1 MFFMIGLTDGRKDF
15 PFTQTILCSKCGK
28 YGRYQVFMT
37 YMSLLLFF
45 IPCARWNKHYYVQTT
60 CCNTV
65 YELNPEVGKR
75 IARGEDVRITDDDLT
90 QVYAG
95 NGGARHQTKVCQ
107 HCGYMTVED
116 FEFCPKCGNRFS

>member
-1 MFFMIGLTDGRKDF
+1 MFFIIGISDGRKDF
-15 PFTQTILCSKCGK
+15 SFTQTILCNVCGK

-45 IPCARWNKHYYVQTT
+45 IPCFRWNRHYYVQTS

-75 IARGEDVRITDDDLT
+75 IARGDDVRITEEDLT
-90 QVYAG
+90 LVQSG
-95 NGGARHQTKVCQ
+95 RGGSTHRTKCCQ
-107 HCGYMTVED
+107 NCGYMTVED
-116 FEFCPKCGNRFS
+116 FDYCPKCGRRF

>member
-15 PFTQTILCSKCGK
+15 PFTQTILCNKCGK

-95 NGGARHQTKVCQ
+95 NGSGRHQTKCCQ
-107 HCGYMTVED
+107 NCGYMTVED
-116 FEFCPKCGNRFS
+116 FEYCPKCGKRF